1 MHPVTDPVPHHDD
14 GPAGDLVEKIART
27 CLYEG
32 YLLWPY
38 RRSALKN
45 ARRWTF
51 GGVYPRACAG
61 ALGEPSRM
69 STDVLFADAGGSA
82 VRVRVRF
89 LQVVDR
95 QILRHEPGGPR
106 PVDEL
111 TVDGERHLTW
121 QEAREREVV
130 LDGWRPGDTPVP
142 RPAALEVPE
151 GCEEEP
157 LHDAAGRLV
166 GTVRRHWRR
175 LAGEVETAAVP
186 VAERTYRLSVRIEN
200 TTPCAPPDPA
210 ARWARDL
217 LAPHALVSTHT
228 VLDSATGSFASL
240 IDPPE
245 PLHEAAAA
253 CRSEGCR
260 PVLVGPEGG
269 GRWART
275 VLSSPVTLYDFP
287 TVAPESPGDLFDG
300 TEIDQLLVLSV
311 LSLTEEEHAEARA
324 CDPRARE
331 ILDRCAGLSPEQVM
345 ALHGTIRASGLPRRQ
360 P

>member
-61 ALGEPSRM
+61 ALDEPSRM

-157 LHDAAGRLV
+157 LHDAAGSIIYPGFPADVLYEFRLLS
-166 GTVRRHWRR
+166 
-175 LAGEVETAAVP
+175 LAT
-186 VAERTYRLSVRIEN
+186 
-200 TTPCAPPDPA
+200 
-210 ARWARDL
+210 
-217 LAPHALVSTHT
+217 
-228 VLDSATGSFASL
+228 
-240 IDPPE
+240 
-245 PLHEAAAA
+245 
-253 CRSEGCR
+253 
-260 PVLVGPEGG
+260 
-269 GRWART
+269 
-275 VLSSPVTLYDFP
+275 
-287 TVAPESPGDLFDG
+287 
-300 TEIDQLLVLSV
+300 QLLLWAS
-311 LSLTEEEHAEARA
+311 
-324 CDPRARE
+324 
-331 ILDRCAGLSPEQVM
+331 IGLVF
-345 ALHGTIRASGLPRRQ
+345 ATISGRLLGVRTPSGQ
-360 P
+360 APSITA